1 MSTNTEHGE
10 TTGWVGWVTFAGV
23 MMLLLG
29 IFHAIAGFVGIFKDD
44 YYLVG
49 KEGLL
54 VQVDYTTWGWFHLI
68 WGIVV
73 VLAGI
78 GLLAGQMWARVV
90 GVIIAMGSAII
101 NVAFLSAYPIWSAIM
116 ITIDILVI
124 WAITDHGREMK
135 YLH

>member
-54 VQVDYTTWGWFHLI
+54 VSVDYTTWGWFHLI

-73 VLAGI
+73 ILAGC

-90 GVIIAMGSAII
+90 AVIMAMGSAVI
-101 NVAFLSAYPIWSAIM
+101 NVAFLSAYPIWSMIM

-124 WAITDHGREMK
+124 WAVTVHGREMK
-135 YLH
+135 YLR